1 MSLARRRGSVRAL
14 YQTDA
19 GPFACIRPEDSTSC
33 FDVPENALALAAFIW
48 CPVIARIMGVDRR
61 PIARNDDVGSTQM
74 QFALAA
80 KFYGTCVRRDARG
93 GDCLPRPLRM
103 ARCQKIPSRA
113 GLSERAA
120 PRPADDAVAMLHA
133 SSGRHE
139 CDPGQPSVSEPQR
152 RTGRAVLLVGWRLSA
167 ICSSVRRPY
176 ALRAPGMPPASKM
189 SSRDVPWRSP
199 LVIARRT
206 SRHWQGLEDTERS
219 PSREASS

>member
-1 MSLARRRGSVRAL
+1 MSLARRRGNVRTL
-14 YQTDA
+14 F
-19 GPFACIRPEDSTSC
+19 GPMRVRP
-33 FDVPENALALAAFIW
+33 LAF
-48 CPVIARIMGVDRR
+48 
-61 PIARNDDVGSTQM
+61 GSTQCNLCSPLS
-74 QFALAA
+74 FTA
-80 KFYGTCVRRDARG
+80 YGVCVRRDGRG
-93 GDCLPRPLRM
+93 GDCLPDHCEWRVAKKFHLAPD
-103 ARCQKIPSRA
+103 
-113 GLSERAA
+113 LSERAA